1 MWSRAPYVWNFT
13 CHTLIAA
20 SAPVPAN
27 LPSELPSDTQSTAL
41 TPPGIAFLI
50 AMFFMGFLTLHT
62 YMWVSNA
69 PEAQWSESAVQLSV
83 FTRAEW
89 KDQRE
94 VISSR
99 FGTSYRTTFPLDC
112 EKRKEKKKDN
122 KVRQPTR

>member
-1 MWSRAPYVWNFT
+1 
-13 CHTLIAA
+13 
-20 SAPVPAN
+20 
-27 LPSELPSDTQSTAL
+27 
-41 TPPGIAFLI
+41 
-50 AMFFMGFLTLHT
+50 MFFMGFLTLHT

-99 FGTSYRTTFPLDC
+99 FGTSYRTTLPLDC
-112 EKRKEKKKDN
+112 EK
-122 KVRQPTR
+122 